1 MTGKNGGTST
11 AAFLPVLRAVY
22 GGGGA
27 TACSLP
33 IAIEPLSFGELWNEI
48 LILTVSRRSLSARY
62 QQQAYAWIRRAP
74 RALDLLPR
82 FAGEQI

>member
-11 AAFLPVLRAVY
+11 AVFTSPKSGVW
-22 GGGGA
+22 GGGA

-62 QQQAYAWIRRAP
+62 QQQAYALEILKGQGSNSVIVRTT
-74 RALDLLPR
+74 
-82 FAGEQI
+82 I